1 MRQGETGR
9 DYIKPW
15 GVTVVIVVEIWNF
28 KKMSKEKRR
37 LNDVIAR
44 ALSKSLLARVIKKK
58 KKIGMT

>member
-1 MRQGETGR
+1 M
-9 DYIKPW
+9 
-15 GVTVVIVVEIWNF
+15 VIVVEIWNF

-58 KKIGMT
+58 KIGMT